1 MSEKKLTVG
10 DWMTPEPVTID
21 EEASVLEAIHLLKD
35 KNIRRLPVMR
45 AGRLIGLVT
54 EKMLLGYMPA
64 KATSLDQWELHYL
77 LSKTPVSAA
86 MNPTPH
92 TVTPDT
98 PLADAARLLHDR
110 KLNGVLVV
118 NERGDLVGIVTTTNA
133 LEALIHFT
141 TAAGEGEGSPP
152 ATPRP

>member
-1 MSEKKLTVG
+1 MKPNKLTVG
-10 DWMTPEPVTID
+10 DWMTPSPITI
-21 EEASVLEAIHLLKD
+21 EEDASVVEAIHLLKE

-45 AGRLIGLVT
+45 AGRLVGLVT

-64 KATSLDQWELHYL
+64 KGTALDQWELHYL
-77 LSKTPVSAA
+77 LSRTPVRQA

-110 KLNGVLVV
+110 KLNGVLVM
-118 NERGDLVGIVTTTNA
+118 NAKGDLVGLLTTTNA
-133 LEALIHFT
+133 LEALLYF
-141 TAAGEGEGSPP
+141 AAFAARAG
-152 ATPRP
+152 